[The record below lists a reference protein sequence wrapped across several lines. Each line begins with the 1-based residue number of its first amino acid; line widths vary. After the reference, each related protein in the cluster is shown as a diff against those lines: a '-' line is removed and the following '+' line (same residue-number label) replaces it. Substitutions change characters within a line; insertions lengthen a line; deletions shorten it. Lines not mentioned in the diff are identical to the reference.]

1 MTLRPEL
8 RAVFASEHDRLRRL
22 GTDRPLTEEELDQLF
37 DLAAAIGYI
46 DDEQFIPDRI
56 IARLAVRL
64 ITGQVTPAPDD
75 LTEPETDQD

>member
-1 MTLRPEL
+1 MTLLPEL
-8 RAVFASEHDRLRRL
+8 RRVFASEHDRLRLL

-64 ITGQVTPAPDD
+64 ITGQVTAAPEE
-75 LTEPETDQD
+75 LTEPEAEDE